1 MDKNEF
7 SNGEQYFLAPGE
19 RVEVTAEE
27 LASQRRTPQLVK
39 ELVESLYRDKVDL
52 KHFIQAYQLIQDN
65 HITVKGARRVP
76 SDTGRQLIIK
86 LYDTVE
92 PYRSLLLETN
102 DHGPYPAR
110 EVYDLRCAMVDII
123 RMYDEYCSAIRDMI
137 VPNMSQQVPA
147 SAAPVVPPTATPTEI
162 APPTTTSSV
171 PATAN
176 ATSDEEGIPIE
187 SVADEAL
194 DEAEGFAPVEQA
206 TDLSRMRSFT
216 PVTKYNMS
224 ALYQFL
230 VDERVVVG
238 VDEKQFA
245 DCINQANIKPLWE
258 TTESKN
264 LFKLFVHTLKE
275 YYKETYMQRGR
286 VNPEWFLVCCESI
299 DVTAEYMG
307 KMNFPKKDTR
317 VKFCENLKDRIK
329 P

>member
-39 ELVESLYRDKVDL
+39 ELIESLYRDKVDF

-76 SDTGRQLIIK
+76 SDTGRQLIVK
-86 LYDTVE
+86 LYDTIE
-92 PYRSLLLETN
+92 LYRSLLLETN
-102 DHGPYPAR
+102 DHGPYPSR

-123 RMYDEYCSAIRDMI
+123 RMYDEYCAAIRDLI
-137 VPNMSQQVPA
+137 VPPMPQQAPA
-147 SAAPVVPPTATPTEI
+147 TLAPTALPTAIPNDSAVANEPVTDDAVEEEEET
-162 APPTTTSSV
+162 AP
-171 PATAN
+171 AGQTADF
-176 ATSDEEGIPIE
+176 SD
-187 SVADEAL
+187 
-194 DEAEGFAPVEQA
+194 
-206 TDLSRMRSFT
+206 MRIFT
-216 PVTKYNMS
+216 PVTEYNMS

-230 VDERVVVG
+230 IDEHVVVG

-275 YYKETYMQRGR
+275 YYKETYMQRSR

-307 KMNFPKKDTR
+307 KMHFPKKDTR
-317 VKFCENLKDRIK
+317 VKFCENMKDSIK

>member
-39 ELVESLYRDKVDL
+39 ELIESLYRDKVDL

-65 HITVKGARRVP
+65 HITVIGARRVP
-76 SDTGRQLIIK
+76 SETGRQLIIK
-86 LYDTVE
+86 LYDTIE

-102 DHGPYPAR
+102 DHGPYPSR

-123 RMYDEYCSAIRDMI
+123 RMYDEYCAAIRDLI
-137 VPNMSQQVPA
+137 VPPMPQQAPA
-147 SAAPVVPPTATPTEI
+147 TLAPTALPTAIPNDSAVANEPVTDDAVEEEEET
-162 APPTTTSSV
+162 AP
-171 PATAN
+171 AGQTADF
-176 ATSDEEGIPIE
+176 SD
-187 SVADEAL
+187 
-194 DEAEGFAPVEQA
+194 
-206 TDLSRMRSFT
+206 MRIFT
-216 PVTKYNMS
+216 PVTEYNMS

-230 VDERVVVG
+230 IDEHVVVG

-275 YYKETYMQRGR
+275 YYKETYMQRSR

-307 KMNFPKKDTR
+307 KMHFPKKDTR
-317 VKFCENLKDRIK
+317 VKFCENMKDSIK

>member
-39 ELVESLYRDKVDL
+39 ELIESLYRDKVDL

-76 SDTGRQLIIK
+76 SDTGRQLIVK
-86 LYDTVE
+86 LYDTIE

-102 DHGPYPAR
+102 DHGPYPSR

-123 RMYDEYCSAIRDMI
+123 RMYDEYCAAIRDLI
-137 VPNMSQQVPA
+137 VPPMPQQAPA
-147 SAAPVVPPTATPTEI
+147 TLAPTALPTAIPNDSAVANEPVTDDAVEEEEET
-162 APPTTTSSV
+162 AP
-171 PATAN
+171 AGQTADF
-176 ATSDEEGIPIE
+176 SD
-187 SVADEAL
+187 
-194 DEAEGFAPVEQA
+194 
-206 TDLSRMRSFT
+206 MRIFT
-216 PVTKYNMS
+216 PVTEYNMS

-230 VDERVVVG
+230 IDEHVVVG

-275 YYKETYMQRGR
+275 YYKETYMQRSR

-307 KMNFPKKDTR
+307 KMHFPKKDTR
-317 VKFCENLKDRIK
+317 VKFCENMKDSIK

>member
-39 ELVESLYRDKVDL
+39 ELIESLYRDKVDL

-76 SDTGRQLIIK
+76 SDTGRQLIVK
-86 LYDTVE
+86 LYDTIE

-102 DHGPYPAR
+102 DHGPYPSR

-123 RMYDEYCSAIRDMI
+123 RMYDEYCAAIRDLI
-137 VPNMSQQVPA
+137 VPPMPQQAPA
-147 SAAPVVPPTATPTEI
+147 TLAPTALPTAIPNDSAVANEPVTDDAVEEEEET
-162 APPTTTSSV
+162 AP
-171 PATAN
+171 AGQTADF
-176 ATSDEEGIPIE
+176 SD
-187 SVADEAL
+187 
-194 DEAEGFAPVEQA
+194 
-206 TDLSRMRSFT
+206 MRIFT
-216 PVTKYNMS
+216 PVTEYNMS

-230 VDERVVVG
+230 IDEHVVVG

-307 KMNFPKKDTR
+307 KMHFPKKDTR
-317 VKFCENLKDRIK
+317 VKFCENMKDSIK

>member
-39 ELVESLYRDKVDL
+39 ELIESLYRDKVDL
-52 KHFIQAYQLIQDN
+52 KHFIQAYQLILDN

-76 SDTGRQLIIK
+76 SDTGRQLIVK
-86 LYDTVE
+86 LYDTIE

-102 DHGPYPAR
+102 DHGPYPSR

-123 RMYDEYCSAIRDMI
+123 RMYDEYCAAIRDLI
-137 VPNMSQQVPA
+137 VPPMPQQAPA
-147 SAAPVVPPTATPTEI
+147 TLAPTALPTAIPNDSAVANEPVTDDAVEEEEET
-162 APPTTTSSV
+162 AP
-171 PATAN
+171 AGQTADF
-176 ATSDEEGIPIE
+176 SD
-187 SVADEAL
+187 
-194 DEAEGFAPVEQA
+194 
-206 TDLSRMRSFT
+206 MRIFT
-216 PVTKYNMS
+216 PVTEYNMS

-230 VDERVVVG
+230 IDEHVVVG

-275 YYKETYMQRGR
+275 YYKETYMQRSR

-307 KMNFPKKDTR
+307 KMHFPKKDTR
-317 VKFCENLKDRIK
+317 VKFCENMKDSIK